1 MQTQEKVIIKFCE
14 IGQIKLNDNPLLEPQ
29 KRNTTIKKRSKI
41 NKFSYASSRRL
52 KIKIIENFKKQSLYA
67 VTLTLPSDYE
77 IKNFKELKRVYF
89 QKIKR
94 RYDVYLIYRCEL
106 QKNLR
111 PHIHFITNC
120 DNLKIINSICDLW
133 KQQFKTAT
141 KSYLTQC
148 QVVET
153 NQGYNYLVQHTSKHK
168 FSQLGYKGRQWG
180 EIGNNKEK
188 PNIKIVE
195 IQKQKYIRVL
205 RLIRK
210 KIKKESQI
218 KSKLK
223 YTNKVI
229 IKESCLIKTL
239 LNITKP

>member
-1 MQTQEKVIIKFCE
+1 MESQEKVIIKFCE
-14 IGQIKLNDNPLLEPQ
+14 IGQIRLNDNPLLEPQ
-29 KRNTTIKKRSKI
+29 KRNTTTKKRSKI
-41 NKFSYASSRRL
+41 NKFSYSSARRL

-67 VTLTLPSDYE
+67 VTLTLPADFETS
-77 IKNFKELKRVYF
+77 KFKELKRVYF

-106 QKNLR
+106 QKNQR

-120 DNLKIINSICDLW
+120 DNLKIINSICDDW
-133 KQQFKTAT
+133 KKQFKTST

-148 QVVET
+148 QIVET
-153 NQGYNYLVQHTSKHK
+153 NQGYNYLIQHTSKHK

-180 EIGNNKEK
+180 EIGTNKEK

-195 IQKQKYIRVL
+195 VDKEKYVRAL

-210 KIKKESQI
+210 KINKESQI

-229 IKESCLIKTL
+229 IKESEAIKKM
-239 LNITKP
+239 LNFAKS